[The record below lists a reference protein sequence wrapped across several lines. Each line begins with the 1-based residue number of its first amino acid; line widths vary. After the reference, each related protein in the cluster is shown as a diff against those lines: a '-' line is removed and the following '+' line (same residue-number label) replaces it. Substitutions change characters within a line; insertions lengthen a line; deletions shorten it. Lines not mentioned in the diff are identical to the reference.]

1 MLLSQ
6 SSHLNQMVHVI
17 NSTDLFSFSSMTL
30 ISSAEA
36 QVISLNWEAPKVNSM
51 SLVTFLPNMSI
62 RAMLDEGDDKEGDL
76 N

>member
-1 MLLSQ
+1 
-6 SSHLNQMVHVI
+6 
-17 NSTDLFSFSSMTL
+17 
-30 ISSAEA
+30 
-36 QVISLNWEAPKVNSM
+36 M